1 MAATVKERNTPRRS
15 TETVLNVNGI
25 QMKAATK
32 INQGSLVVID
42 AGYAAPGRTAVGLI
56 AAGVA
61 TQTVDNT
68 TGANGAKTVEVRR
81 GTFLWANNPGD
92 LIVQADLG
100 KNCFILDDQTVSKT
114 DGVGTRSI
122 AGKIMEVV
130 AAGVWV
136 ETY

>member
-1 MAATVKERNTPRRS
+1 MAATTKERNTARKS
-15 TETVLNVNGI
+15 TETVLNVNAI

-32 INQGSLVVID
+32 VNQGSLVVID
-42 AGYAAPGRTAVGLI
+42 AGYAAPGRTAAGLI

-100 KNCFILDDQTVSKT
+100 KNCFVLDDQTVSKT
-114 DGVGTRSI
+114 DGAATRSI